1 MLGLAETHLIGQAG
15 ININGYTWIGNN
27 RKHLH
32 VRARAGSGGVGV
44 LVRNDVLLN
53 YNVIKVNDSVD
64 GILWIRFS
72 ERKKPRFLLLYLCGL
87 STAGTFCTFSQ
98 HS

>member
-1 MLGLAETHLIGQAG
+1 
-15 ININGYTWIGNN
+15 
-27 RKHLH
+27 
-32 VRARAGSGGVGV
+32 VRTRAGSGGVGV

-72 ERKKPRFLLLYLCGL
+72 ERKNPDSCFYICVVYLPPENSSVAIDVDTGL
-87 STAGTFCTFSQ
+87 SNQMRFGQ
-98 HS
+98 P